1 MSKFKVS
8 ICMITF
14 NHEKFIGQAIEGVMM
29 QITDFEYKLIIGE
42 DCSTDK
48 TRQICIDFKEKYPE
62 KIILR
67 LPEKNIGVIPNFIE
81 NLDICSKDYKY
92 TAMCEGDDYWID
104 PLKLQKQINYLE
116 NNIEC
121 GLIYTDVKI
130 FDDFNQIF
138 IERLPKFVLEPK
150 EVVKELLKSK
160 YIEFASIVVKTE
172 LLIKIMRVLKPELK
186 DKIIGDTRLI
196 LEFAQNSKI
205 GYLPEQTTVY
215 RIVSGSASHPKDL
228 NKLIFAVKD
237 TYLSRKTFVLRYN
250 LQKKLLAIPVC
261 NLNRGLVYQAYSQ
274 TNYFKSLKFLSNI
287 NISDTIKF
295 CDFKTFKTKLN
306 LKIWIIFLMSLV
318 GLSCIKNSLKNLNS

>member
-104 PLKLQKQINYLE
+104 PLKLQKQMMP
-116 NNIEC
+116 
-121 GLIYTDVKI
+121 GT
-130 FDDFNQIF
+130 
-138 IERLPKFVLEPK
+138 
-150 EVVKELLKSK
+150 
-160 YIEFASIVVKTE
+160 
-172 LLIKIMRVLKPELK
+172 
-186 DKIIGDTRLI
+186 
-196 LEFAQNSKI
+196 
-205 GYLPEQTTVY
+205 
-215 RIVSGSASHPKDL
+215 
-228 NKLIFAVKD
+228 
-237 TYLSRKTFVLRYN
+237 
-250 LQKKLLAIPVC
+250 
-261 NLNRGLVYQAYSQ
+261 
-274 TNYFKSLKFLSNI
+274 
-287 NISDTIKF
+287 
-295 CDFKTFKTKLN
+295 
-306 LKIWIIFLMSLV
+306 
-318 GLSCIKNSLKNLNS
+318 